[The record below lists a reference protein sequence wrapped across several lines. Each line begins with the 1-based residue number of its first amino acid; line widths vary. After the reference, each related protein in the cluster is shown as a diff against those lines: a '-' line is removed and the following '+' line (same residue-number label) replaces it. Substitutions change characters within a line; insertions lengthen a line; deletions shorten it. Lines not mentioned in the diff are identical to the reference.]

1 MLDIW
6 HLRLG
11 HPSKQRM
18 KFFSSL
24 NKAIPATFASECDT
38 CHLAKHKRLPF
49 PVSSSV
55 SESVFDLLHMDV
67 WGPFPVESLYGHFYF
82 LTIVDDKSR
91 FVWVY
96 PMIYKSEV
104 RNLIVNFCQMVQTQF
119 SKLVKCIRTDNA
131 KEFDMIIF
139 FKEKGIVHQNSCVHT
154 PQQNSVVERK
164 HQHLLVVARAL
175 RLQASLPLSFWVD
188 CVLHAASLINITPTP
203 ILHNKTPHEIL
214 FNSAPDFST
223 LKVFG
228 CLTYAS
234 ILPKPKTKMDPKAV
248 RCVFIGYPKNM
259 KGYRLFN
266 LDTKEIF
273 VSRDVVFCEQSFP
286 FQKQVVLPV
295 SDNNAGVDIF
305 LHRNKMKSSC
315 PGVFLKD
322 TLFTSNTDA
331 LKTGGNHDSVSQQQ
345 HAQSEQQH
353 AQSESVI
360 LSDSVEIAARPTR
373 VRNLP
378 SKFRD
383 YQVSLPKARTSP
395 HSIAQVLS
403 YDKLSVSHS
412 SYINNI
418 DILKEPKNYKQAVM
432 HDCWQ
437 TAMKEE
443 IEALERNHTWDLVPL
458 PPGKQTIGCKW
469 VYKTKLKSDGS
480 LERYKARLVAKGYT
494 QQPGVDYLDTFS
506 PVAKMT
512 SIRTLLAVAS
522 AKEWCLQQL
531 DINNAFL
538 HGYLQEEVYMQLPP
552 GLSCSDSNVVC
563 KLNKSLYGL
572 KQASRKWNERLTSA
586 LLQQGFKQ
594 ASSDSSF
601 FIKGKGSDIVILA
614 VYVDDIILAG
624 PNANDIKRFLHE
636 TFRIKDL
643 GNLKYFF

>member
-6 HLRLG
+6 NLRLR

-18 KFFSSL
+18 KFFSFL
-24 NKAIPATFASECDT
+24 NKAIPATYNSECDT

-49 PVSSSV
+49 SVSFSV

-67 WGPFPVESLYGHFYF
+67 WGPFPVESL
-82 LTIVDDKSR
+82 
-91 FVWVY
+91 
-96 PMIYKSEV
+96 
-104 RNLIVNFCQMVQTQF
+104 
-119 SKLVKCIRTDNA
+119 
-131 KEFDMIIF
+131 
-139 FKEKGIVHQNSCVHT
+139 
-154 PQQNSVVERK
+154 
-164 HQHLLVVARAL
+164 
-175 RLQASLPLSFWVD
+175 
-188 CVLHAASLINITPTP
+188 
-203 ILHNKTPHEIL
+203 
-214 FNSAPDFST
+214 
-223 LKVFG
+223 
-228 CLTYAS
+228 
-234 ILPKPKTKMDPKAV
+234 
-248 RCVFIGYPKNM
+248 CVFIGHPKNM

-266 LDTKEIF
+266 LDTKEVF

-295 SDNNAGVDIF
+295 SDNNAGVDVF
-305 LHRNKMKSSC
+305 LHRNRMKNCC
-315 PGVFLKD
+315 PGVSSGNASLNS
-322 TLFTSNTDA
+322 TSDV
-331 LKTGGNHDSVSQQQ
+331 LETGANFSSASQQQ
-345 HAQSEQQH
+345 DVHPEQITDFQQH
-353 AQSESVI
+353 NNSAQPSDVHQNSNQKQSSDCLDVTHNTSSLPLEV
-360 LSDSVEIAARPTR
+360 LSDSIEVAARPTR
-373 VRNLP
+373 VRHLP
-378 SKFRD
+378 PKFRD

-403 YDKLSVSHS
+403 YNKLSASHS

-418 DILKEPKNYKQAVM
+418 DILPEPKNYKQAVL

-437 TAMKEE
+437 TAMREE
-443 IEALERNHTWDLVPL
+443 IEALERNHTWDLVSL

-480 LERYKARLVAKGYT
+480 LERYKARLVAKCYT

-512 SIRTLLAVAS
+512 SIKTLLAVAS

-538 HGYLQEEVYMQLPP
+538 HGYLQEEVYMQFPP
-552 GLSCSDSNVVC
+552 GLTCSDSNVVC

-601 FIKGKGSDIVILA
+601 FIKGKGSDLVVLA

-624 PNANDIKRFLHE
+624 PNANV
-636 TFRIKDL
+636 
-643 GNLKYFF
+643 LK